1 MQVIFLSRRTIRR
14 LWGLLGLAL
23 GISILVVGFNHYRE
37 AFTRIGELTVVID
50 PGHGGV
56 DSGTQDHLGNPE
68 KDYNLKIGLELNE
81 VLRQSG
87 LRTILTRD
95 QDIPLEPFTGRP
107 GRHRRDLL
115 ARLQKAKE
123 SRSLFLVSLH
133 CDWSKDRSKA
143 GATVFYN
150 HHSQSSKELALIV
163 QEELNRVQTRPRK
176 AAPGKYL
183 IIRERGISGVLV
195 EVGFLSNPEEVA
207 RLLDAGYRRQLVQ
220 AMVIGILKYSRR
232 YISPLHLKRL

>member
-1 MQVIFLSRRTIRR
+1 MQVIFLGQRTIHR

-23 GISILVVGFNHYRE
+23 GILILMIGLTHYRE

-56 DSGTQDHLGNPE
+56 DSGTQDHLGNLE
-68 KDYNLKIGLELNE
+68 KDYNLKFGLELDE

-95 QDIPLEPFTGRP
+95 RDIPLEPFTGRP

-133 CDWSKDRSKA
+133 CDWSKDRSEA

-150 HHSQSSKELALIV
+150 HHFQSSQELALIV
-163 QEELNRVQTRPRK
+163 QEELNRVQSRPRK

-183 IIRERGISGVLV
+183 IIREPGISGVLV
-195 EVGFLSNPEEVA
+195 EVGFLSNPEEA
-207 RLLDAGYRRQLVQ
+207 GRLLNAEYRRRLVQ
-220 AMVIGILKYSRR
+220 AMVTGILKYSRR
-232 YISPLHLKRL
+232 YISTIQ